1 MAEYLEWTK
10 AESWILKAREERKEE
25 GNVKGIITV
34 IKEIIKPSRFGK
46 VLFVYWFI
54 TFMEISW

>member
-46 VLFVYWFI
+46 VLFVY
-54 TFMEISW
+54 